1 MNSSVF
7 HPERV
12 DLGSVGVIRRNLPR
26 PVHLTPSSPGM
37 MDALV
42 PRQDE
47 CVEEKLL
54 HSKMRNKRP
63 VIPAGHSRT
72 RANMSTFTLAFWF
85 NDLGVFEM
93 VFQVGRGD

>member
-1 MNSSVF
+1 MF

-12 DLGSVGVIRRNLPR
+12 DLSLVSVISGNLPR

-47 CVEEKLL
+47 CVEEKIL

-72 RANMSTFTLAFWF
+72 RADMSMSTSTLDFWI
-85 NDLGVFEM
+85 NETELN
-93 VFQVGRGD
+93 